1 MDGELTTLRTRKEL
15 RTMSSRLPFRMA
27 LLLASSF
34 LAITVS
40 STALA
45 EERPTDTSVMGKPGT
60 IVLDKVLGISIASSG
75 ALGETFQAGMLSF
88 SHQKQTFGSTE
99 TKTTTFGVAPSFD
112 VFVTKHLTL
121 GGTFSFGYQ
130 WQSSNFD
137 PQRGGL
143 VPTSG
148 YDFSAS
154 PRVGYWIPISD
165 SVAFWPRLGATVG
178 ASRRQSDLGA
188 PFDIVQTGIRLG
200 VSLDLDL
207 ALPVTKHLVFLVGP
221 RIEAR
226 ALQYIAPGSS
236 FDQDGTSVAAA
247 VRGSLSYAF

>member
-1 MDGELTTLRTRKEL
+1 
-15 RTMSSRLPFRMA
+15 MSSRLPFRMA

-75 ALGETFQAGMLSF
+75 ALGGTYQAGMLSF
-88 SHQKQTFGSTE
+88 SHQKQTFGGTE
-99 TKTTTFGVAPSFD
+99 TKTTSFGVAPSFD

-121 GGTFSFGYQ
+121 GGTFSFSYR
-130 WQSSNFD
+130 WQSNNFD
-137 PQRGGL
+137 PQRGGI

-148 YDFSAS
+148 YNVSAS

-178 ASRRQSDLGA
+178 GSRLHSEVGP
-188 PFDIVQTGIRLG
+188 PFGGVQTGIRLG
-200 VSLDLDL
+200 AALDLDL
-207 ALPVTKHLVFLVGP
+207 ALPITKHLVFLVGP
-221 RIEAR
+221 RIEASTF
-226 ALQYIAPGSS
+226 QTTGPGSP
-236 FDQDGTSVAAA
+236 FDQDGTSVTAA